1 MTPHTPPNF
10 TKEEHI
16 AALIEQISAYIE
28 QYHRGSVELVAI
40 EGNIVKVR
48 LGGACEGCPLLPAT
62 LHGWVA
68 GTLRQFFP
76 DVKVI
81 AVD

>member
-1 MTPHTPPNF
+1 MTEEPPDYS
-10 TKEEHI
+10 KEEKI
-16 AALIEQISAYIE
+16 SGLIDQVSAYIE

-40 EGNIVKVR
+40 DGNIVKVR

-62 LHGWVA
+62 LQGWVA